1 MRSRLAFFAVVSAGL
16 LAFGLILHVTG
27 VAAGLPWCALFALFA
42 SLIAAW
48 RSPTPA
54 QQTIEH
60 IHDVTVQVTPTQSS
74 INLRPLAVASEP
86 QFVELNR
93 QLKQLTGLLTHATS
107 ELSGSFTGLEQ
118 ASSGQ
123 QHILQDMIQELIE
136 VLSRDEHAE
145 QTKGIQRFATE
156 TERVVRDFIRMIT
169 HLHKTTHDM
178 SSEFSEMMVHVKE
191 VVKLLNDVNAI
202 AKQTNLLAL
211 NAAIEAAR
219 AGEAGR
225 GFAVVADEVR
235 NLSGRTTQFSARI
248 GEKMTTI
255 TEALNT
261 MELAVQRGTEIDL
274 VAAHQS
280 EENIVGMW
288 QEMETLNARVVDQS
302 KTVGDISHR
311 IGEHVHTGVV
321 SLQFEDIAQ
330 QLIQQIQERVHA
342 LHGLMKH
349 LEANPSAHQ
358 LDEVRKEFEAR
369 VGKISNNRIAQG
381 SVDTGSVD
389 LF

>member
-16 LAFGLILHVTG
+16 LAFGLILHLTG

-48 RSPTPA
+48 RSPIPT
-54 QQTIEH
+54 QTIEH
-60 IHDVTVQVTPTQSS
+60 AADVAMPVALTQPT

-93 QLKQLTGLLTHATS
+93 QLKQLTGLLTHATN

-123 QHILQDMIQELIE
+123 QHILQDMIKELIE

-274 VAAHQS
+274 DAAHQS

-302 KTVGDISHR
+302 RTVGDISHR
-311 IGEHVHTGVV
+311 IEEHVHTGVV

-330 QLIQQIQERVHA
+330 QLIQQILERVHA
-342 LHGLMKH
+342 LHGLMKQ
-349 LEANPSAHQ
+349 LEANPNAHQ